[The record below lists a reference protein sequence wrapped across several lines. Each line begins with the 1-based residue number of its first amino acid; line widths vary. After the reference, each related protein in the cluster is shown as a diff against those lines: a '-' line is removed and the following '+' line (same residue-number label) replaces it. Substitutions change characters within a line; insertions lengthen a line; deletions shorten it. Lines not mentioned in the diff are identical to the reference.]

1 LFAAMLGYKVLHA
14 GGLEQTALFYVG
26 LPATIALVVAVT
38 ARPRSV
44 TGLAVVAVTIGLA
57 LAGPML
63 NEGIICLVLTAP
75 LFYLVAIP
83 IGMVIDLYAQRDRTR
98 RMHALGLVPVLA
110 VLSLQGVTGAPAHE
124 DQVAVTRIVQL
135 TPQQFAAALSGA
147 PRFALPRSAFL
158 SRLPFPRV
166 VRVDGTGLD
175 VGDERAITFT
185 RRHSL
190 GIGAGSTPRSMRLRV
205 ADSGPDHVRFD
216 VVQDSATARW
226 LHWQTSRVTW
236 RPTSSGSTEV
246 TWQLT
251 YQRTFDPSWY
261 FGPLQEYGMRQA
273 TGYLIDSFAG

>member
-1 LFAAMLGYKVLHA
+1 
-14 GGLEQTALFYVG
+14 
-26 LPATIALVVAVT
+26 
-38 ARPRSV
+38 
-44 TGLAVVAVTIGLA
+44 
-57 LAGPML
+57 ML

-83 IGMVIDLYAQRDRTR
+83 IGMVIDLYVERDRTR

-135 TPQQFAAALSGA
+135 TPPQFAAALSGA

-158 SRLPFPRV
+158 SRLPFPLV
-166 VRVDGTGLD
+166 VRVDGAGLD

-190 GIGAGSTPRSMRLRV
+190 GIGASSTPRSMRLRV
-205 ADSGPDHVRFD
+205 AESGPDHVRFD